1 MHYNNNPNVRIQPPK
16 HVKTLAIDTELIV
29 KYRALEVE
37 VARLNKEAE
46 EREAKLAEFEAKN

>member
-1 MHYNNNPNVRIQPPK
+1 M
-16 HVKTLAIDTELIV
+16 KTLAIDTELIV

-46 EREAKLAEFEAKN
+46 DREAKLAEFEAKN